1 MIAHGKEIKVFGE
14 SHIDEIAAELEDV
27 ITAAE
32 RLANDNWSIA
42 SDIVSGYDFNRIV
55 YLGANALKGIAQESQ
70 LKMLELTAGKVCT
83 CFDSPMGFRH
93 GPKSIINDDTLT
105 VVYVSDDPYTRQY
118 EVDLIKEMSG
128 QRKGNKIAVVYNHD
142 CEGIEE
148 LADYPIQ
155 IKVGADME
163 NVLLGLDFILFTQ
176 TIALMKSLSLGITP
190 DNPCPTGEVNR
201 VVKGVTLYP
210 YTLK

>member
-1 MIAHGKEIKVFGE
+1 MATIRLRRY
-14 SHIDEIAAELEDV
+14 EL
-27 ITAAE
+27 
-32 RLANDNWSIA
+32 
-42 SDIVSGYDFNRIV
+42 
-55 YLGANALKGIAQESQ
+55 
-70 LKMLELTAGKVCT
+70 
-83 CFDSPMGFRH
+83 
-93 GPKSIINDDTLT
+93 
-105 VVYVSDDPYTRQY
+105 
-118 EVDLIKEMSG
+118 DLVKEMAH

-148 LADYPIQ
+148 LADYPVQ

-163 NVLLGLDFILFTQ
+163 NVLLGLDFILFAQ